1 MTRPQ
6 RGLLVICN
14 LFAFCPGHLFV
25 ALTSASDAKRH
36 CLVLFLTIPIAHSG
50 DSFFLNTHN
59 LAIAHLASFEE
70 ARLAMRRAGRQV
82 PVTPPLALDSG
93 PGVRHLHCTD
103 TTTPRSQ
110 PTTTSTYDAT
120 TTTHDH
126 AYARGNMKRFQ
137 NAQRKDPL
145 AFYILHKRYI
155 TSPLSHHTVAEHR
168 LTTKPRGKQGR
179 KTQKDRIQRQAT
191 KRNLRSF
198 HGFLPCATDTQGTDK
213 FHRKQ
218 TKDTTVFKMYGG
230 VRSAARQLA
239 EPDEAQTCEPAR

>member
-1 MTRPQ
+1 MTQ
-6 RGLLVICN
+6 KQ
-14 LFAFCPGHLFV
+14 AWQDESDPGVSVTRLQLAEIPSKATGPTVH
-25 ALTSASDAKRH
+25 AGTSAK
-36 CLVLFLTIPIAHSG
+36 
-50 DSFFLNTHN
+50 N
-59 LAIAHLASFEE
+59 
-70 ARLAMRRAGRQV
+70 GRDQK
-82 PVTPPLALDSG
+82 
-93 PGVRHLHCTD
+93 CTD

-198 HGFLPCATDTQGTDK
+198 HGFL
-213 FHRKQ
+213 
-218 TKDTTVFKMYGG
+218 
-230 VRSAARQLA
+230 L
-239 EPDEAQTCEPAR
+239 

>member
-1 MTRPQ
+1 M
-6 RGLLVICN
+6 RGCN
-14 LFAFCPGHLFV
+14 K
-25 ALTSASDAKRH
+25 D
-36 CLVLFLTIPIAHSG
+36 
-50 DSFFLNTHN
+50 
-59 LAIAHLASFEE
+59 AIAKPERPGTPAGPRTLA
-70 ARLAMRRAGRQV
+70 
-82 PVTPPLALDSG
+82 PPRTSG
-93 PGVRHLHCTD
+93 PTRGRRRGKSEKRRRRGANDDERNRTATTTCTD

-168 LTTKPRGKQGR
+168 LTSKPRGKQGR